1 MARKRRRNLHLK
13 PKIGVYCE
21 GKSEEQYLKMLIQKY
36 NAGNVHAQHIKV
48 DSLGESGERLIIAA
62 YKKGMYNKQSQ
73 IYVVFDRDDKNNHD
87 LRKCQQVAKSHQVK
101 ILLSSICFEIW
112 ILMHFEP
119 VMKSYQRDHLF
130 DKLSGSKYFNQDYRN
145 FKGSSYKQYLFDNVD
160 KAMHNADELY
170 AQNSNMISDN
180 PYTNFHN
187 GIRQLFPRKMY

>member
-1 MARKRRRNLHLK
+1 MGRKSKKIKQK
-13 PKIGVYCE
+13 PIIGIFCE
-21 GKSEEQYLKMLIQKY
+21 GKSEKQYLTMLKQKY
-36 NAGNVHAQHIKV
+36 RSTNVKIEIVDAGLSGKKLVEKAIK
-48 DSLGESGERLIIAA
+48 SRKH
-62 YKKGMYNKQSQ
+62 KKFDAV
-73 IYVVFDRDDKNNHD
+73 YVVFDRDDHKKEELRACSKLAKTNN
-87 LRKCQQVAKSHQVK
+87 VN
-101 ILLSSICFEIW
+101 IIFSSIDFEIW